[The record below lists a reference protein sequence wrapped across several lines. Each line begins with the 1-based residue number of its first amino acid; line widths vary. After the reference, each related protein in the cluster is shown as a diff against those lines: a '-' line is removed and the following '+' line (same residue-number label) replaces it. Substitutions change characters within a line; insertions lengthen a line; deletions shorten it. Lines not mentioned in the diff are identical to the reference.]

1 MRCVTTTRRPLAVM
15 PVTGNEAGN
24 LRRHTASKNN
34 YSRPCRKK
42 QSRFGTLKGPL
53 QLFHRFFWP
62 KSGVKLK
69 PSHDQRHQLS
79 SVHRDKDLVVV
90 HPLTHSGSRGLP
102 GVQCDPVTPPME
114 SRRDPPPFA
123 MTGEGSADTVRGFQ
137 TTAHAARR
145 ARPVVPTRIFP
156 SSICGALPNQPVLTS
171 LPKVHVTQVRETD
184 PFQKPL
190 PTTDELPFWAM
201 RDVLPELMMTSETA
215 VGSRP

>member
-15 PVTGNEAGN
+15 PVMGNEAGN

-114 SRRDPPPFA
+114 SRRDPPLFA
-123 MTGEGSADTVRGFQ
+123 MTGEGSADTVVCTSRSPRRPH
-137 TTAHAARR
+137 AHFPFINLWSPPKSTRTHLSPQGSRHAGSRN
-145 ARPVVPTRIFP
+145 RPVP
-156 SSICGALPNQPVLTS
+156 
-171 LPKVHVTQVRETD
+171 ET
-184 PFQKPL
+184 P
-190 PTTDELPFWAM
+190 AHH
-201 RDVLPELMMTSETA
+201 
-215 VGSRP
+215 G